1 MAKKA
6 AIFFATGYE
15 ECEALI
21 TVDIA
26 RRAGIDISMVS
37 VTGVKTVVSSH
48 NVPVVM
54 DKLFDEV
61 DFAELD
67 MMILPGGMPGTKN
80 LEACEP
86 LMDELDKFFK
96 NGKKISAICAAP
108 SVFGHRGYLEGKNA
122 CVYPG
127 METELKGANV
137 RYEPAVTDGNIIT
150 GRGMGAAIDF
160 ALAIVSALEGEEKAG
175 TIAKAI
181 VYK

>member
-1 MAKKA
+1 MSKKA

-21 TVDIA
+21 TVDIL
-26 RRAGIDISMVS
+26 RRAGVEISMVS
-37 VTGVKTVVSSH
+37 VTGDKTVTSSH

-80 LEACEP
+80 LEANAP
-86 LMDELDKFFK
+86 LMDALDEFYK
-96 NGKKISAICAAP
+96 NGKKIAAICAAP
-108 SVFGHRGYLEGKNA
+108 SIFGHRGYLNGKAA
-122 CVYPG
+122 CIYPG
-127 METELKGANV
+127 MEGELAGADV
-137 RYEPAVTDGNIIT
+137 KYDPAVTDGNIIT

-160 ALAIVSALEGEEKAG
+160 ALAIVTELEGKEKSE

-181 VYK
+181 VYR

>member
-1 MAKKA
+1 MSKKA

-21 TVDIA
+21 VVDIA
-26 RRAGIDISMVS
+26 RRAGIEISTVS
-37 VTGVKTVVSSH
+37 VTGEKTVVSSH

-80 LEACEP
+80 LEACAP
-86 LMDELDKFFK
+86 LMEKLDEFY
-96 NGKKISAICAAP
+96 NGGRKISAICAAP
-108 SVFGHRGYLEGKNA
+108 MIFGRRGYLGGKKA
-122 CVYPG
+122 AIYPG
-127 METELKGANV
+127 MEAELTGADV
-137 RYEPAVTDGNIIT
+137 KYDPAVTDGNIIT

-160 ALAIVSALEGEEKAG
+160 ALAIVTSLEGAEKADQ
-175 TIAKAI
+175 IAKMI
-181 VYK
+181 VYR

>member
-21 TVDIA
+21 VVDIA
-26 RRAGIDISMVS
+26 RRAGIEISTVS
-37 VTGVKTVVSSH
+37 VTGDKTVVSSH

-80 LEACEP
+80 LEAYAP
-86 LMDELDKFFK
+86 LMDKLDEFY
-96 NGKKISAICAAP
+96 NDGRKISAICAAP
-108 SVFGHRGYLEGKNA
+108 SIFGHRGYLAGKNA
-122 CVYPG
+122 AIYPS
-127 METELKGANV
+127 MEAELKGADV
-137 RYEPAVTDGNIIT
+137 KYDPAVTDGNIIT

-160 ALAIVSALEGEEKAG
+160 ALAIVTSLEGKEKADA
-175 TIAKAI
+175 IAKAI
-181 VYK
+181 VYR

>member
-1 MAKKA
+1 MTKKA

-37 VTGVKTVVSSH
+37 VTGEKTVVSSH

-86 LMDELDKFFK
+86 LMNALDDFLAS
-96 NGKKISAICAAP
+96 GRWIAAICAAP
-108 SVFGHRGYLEGKNA
+108 SIFGHRGYLNGKNA

-127 METELKGANV
+127 REAELTGANV
-137 RYEPAVTDGNIIT
+137 QYEPAVTDGNIIT